1 LGQDH
6 ITQDDLH
13 LAIKVALT
21 TGSQERVAV
30 LDVLVAK
37 KGAVSIGV
45 IANSLKMSRS
55 KALQTMTEL
64 SAVGIARLEDI
75 QVAGNPTQQIRPEE
89 EFAWLYDED
98 FLKLRLT

>member
-1 LGQDH
+1 
-6 ITQDDLH
+6 
-13 LAIKVALT
+13 
-21 TGSQERVAV
+21 
-30 LDVLVAK
+30 
-37 KGAVSIGV
+37 
-45 IANSLKMSRS
+45 
-55 KALQTMTEL
+55 MTEL